1 MTTGST
7 VEVQQAILD
16 HLRVPAANS
25 AFAQRVLADN
35 DQHPDE
41 KGSIRAIA
49 LTHRQISFG
58 WEMIVGQTIRS
69 GNASDPLDPGFDPL
83 SLGHLLDTYLC
94 IPRFRRGVYE
104 GGQG

>member
-7 VEVQQAILD
+7 VEVQQAIID

-41 KGSIRAIA
+41 KGK
-49 LTHRQISFG
+49 HQ
-58 WEMIVGQTIRS
+58 
-69 GNASDPLDPGFDPL
+69 SDSPHAPPD
-83 SLGHLLDTYLC
+83 
-94 IPRFRRGVYE
+94 
-104 GGQG
+104 